1 MKLPTNEFTTLI
13 LKAVFQDAGAF
24 KGVARAVDRICI
36 VEFGHSNPPGKR
48 FKMSLSMFKK

>member
-24 KGVARAVDRICI
+24 KGVARAVDRIRI
-36 VEFGHSNPPGKR
+36 VEFGHSNAPSKR
-48 FKMSLSMFKK
+48 FKMS